1 MLSNF
6 YYSGKRVLH
15 EQEVMMLGEFVE
27 MHKNTIGEA
36 DRRNQDNKDTD
47 RQNQDNKDTDRQNQ
61 DNKDITESMQEKN
74 ADDVVL
80 VLRAQKM
87 ESTALD
93 LSMENLDIVFVGLP
107 YT

>member
-36 DRRNQDNKDTD
+36 DRRNQDSKDTD
-47 RQNQDNKDTDRQNQ
+47 RQNQDI
-61 DNKDITESMQEKN
+61 KDITESMQEKN

-93 LSMENLDIVFVGLP
+93 LSMENLDILFVGLP